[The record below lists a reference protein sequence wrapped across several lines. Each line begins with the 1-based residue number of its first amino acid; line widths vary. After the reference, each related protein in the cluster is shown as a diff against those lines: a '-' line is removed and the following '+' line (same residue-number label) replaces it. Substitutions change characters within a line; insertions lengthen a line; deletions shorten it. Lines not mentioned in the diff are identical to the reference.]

1 VVLGEAKSVN
11 SRTTKAYHQIDTF
24 LIALFKEFESFC
36 LNDNLNPCIWG
47 SEGGTI
53 LEPHAN

>member
-1 VVLGEAKSVN
+1 VLGEAKSVN